1 MISFLCKKLVIFR
14 KLLKNIYHYNG
25 SSITIS
31 IILFS
36 INMGIKRNTKMNRKV
51 IWVSSSL
58 EIDEESY

>member
-14 KLLKNIYHYNG
+14 ELLKNIYHYNG